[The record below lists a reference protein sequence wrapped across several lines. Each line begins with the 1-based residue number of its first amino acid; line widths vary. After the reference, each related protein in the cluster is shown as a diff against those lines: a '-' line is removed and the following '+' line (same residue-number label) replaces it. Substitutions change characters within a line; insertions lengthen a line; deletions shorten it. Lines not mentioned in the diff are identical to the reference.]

1 MVEEERVMRRVA
13 MGVLMEIARDPGV
26 SSDVRVRA
34 AGRLLDDLYV
44 RPTEDPPSNDRSK
57 DGALPPTPESLAAA
71 ALEAK
76 RQRYYREFG
85 RMPSD
90 EMLARLP

>member
-34 AGRLLDDLYV
+34 AGRL
-44 RPTEDPPSNDRSK
+44 
-57 DGALPPTPESLAAA
+57 ALSI
-71 ALEAK
+71 
-76 RQRYYREFG
+76 
-85 RMPSD
+85 
-90 EMLARLP
+90 